1 MDTIR
6 LGGRAV
12 TGFGLGEAAPPPM
25 TVQDAAKVSQGWTLP
40 ALIGAGTTIGGL
52 LIGAVVGAEFGR
64 YASDEAQSE
73 ARMGGGMIVG
83 LVAGG
88 ALGSSIAAG
97 YGRKQQRAAAVLAQ
111 AQATQV
117 PQLPIAVPSVT

>member
-12 TGFGLGEAAPPPM
+12 TGFGLGDAAPPPM
-25 TVQDAAKVSQGWTLP
+25 TVQDAAKVSQGWVFP
-40 ALIGAGTTIGGL
+40 AMIGAGSTIGGL
-52 LIGAVVGAEFGR
+52 LVGAVIGHEAGR
-64 YASDEAQSE
+64 YASDDWQSE
-73 ARMGGGMIVG
+73 ATLGGGMLAG
-83 LVAGG
+83 LVVGG

-117 PQLPIAVPSVT
+117 PQLPIIAPSAT